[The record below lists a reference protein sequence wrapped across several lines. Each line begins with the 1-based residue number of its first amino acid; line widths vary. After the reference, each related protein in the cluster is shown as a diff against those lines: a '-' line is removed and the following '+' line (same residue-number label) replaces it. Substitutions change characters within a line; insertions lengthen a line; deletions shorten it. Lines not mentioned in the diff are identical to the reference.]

1 MIKHAL
7 AHPADNEAM
16 RLVALLLIDLSL
28 ALRLMIELTEAQRTG
43 SPGRVRRLKRRL
55 DQVLR
60 ALAQATNT

>member
-1 MIKHAL
+1 MIEQ
-7 AHPADNEAM
+7 AHPADDEAM

-60 ALAQATNT
+60 ARAQATNT